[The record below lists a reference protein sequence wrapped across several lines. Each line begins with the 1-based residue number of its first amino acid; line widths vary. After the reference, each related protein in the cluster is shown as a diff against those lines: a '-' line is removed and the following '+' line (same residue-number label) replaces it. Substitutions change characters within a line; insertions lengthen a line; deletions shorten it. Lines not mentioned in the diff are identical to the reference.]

1 MSEPQIPAV
10 IADFIDVVNA
20 HDEEGFLSAFTSGGV
35 VDDWGRE
42 FTGREA
48 IKAWSDK
55 EFIGATGVLTPEEVT
70 TEGDRVTV
78 IGDWASNYANGRS
91 SFAFDLDGDR
101 IGRMTIREG

>member
-1 MSEPQIPAV
+1 MSELQIPAV
-10 IADFIDVVNA
+10 VADFIDVVNA
-20 HDEEGFLSAFTSGGV
+20 HDEEGFLNAFTSGGV
-35 VDDWGRE
+35 VDDWWRE

-70 TEGDRVTV
+70 TEGDRITV

-101 IGRMTIREG
+101 IARMTIREG